1 MRFKSMLKRSVLIF
15 SVLTL
20 ICVSLIPILPVQG
33 EEEIYDRTLRLHVI
47 ANSDSEED
55 QWLKLQV
62 RDRILELMSATFNE
76 AQSREEAVMM
86 VEDHYDELLRCA
98 KNEIADKGFDYD
110 VNITLT
116 EEYYPTREYE
126 GVSLPAG
133 DYLSLRVLI
142 GAAEGQNWWCVLFPP
157 LCTSSAE
164 PKEKLKAAGFTSP
177 QIRVLTEGESPRY
190 KLKFRFL
197 EYFNK
202 IF

>member
-1 MRFKSMLKRSVLIF
+1 MLKRAVLIF
-15 SVLTL
+15 SILTV
-20 ICVSLIPILPVQG
+20 ISVSLIPLLPIQG
-33 EEEIYDRTLRLHVI
+33 EEEIYDKTLRLHVI

-76 AQSREEAVMM
+76 AQNREEAVKL
-86 VEDHYDELLRCA
+86 VEDHYDELLCCA

-110 VNITLT
+110 VDITLT

-133 DYLSLRVLI
+133 NYLSLRVLI

-164 PKEKLKAAGFTSP
+164 PKEKLKSAGFTSP